1 MKWTKRLEGFIDT
14 CEVLIWIGGFIM
26 AFIAVFLWAEV
37 GFLAFL
43 ICAVLIVAGVVFG
56 LLALSLAGTVVEI
69 SENTHNTYT
78 RMMSDK
84 ILDSGE
90 SRKNTM
96 VMSDKN
102 TVTIE
107 SRQKVMDYMVSN
119 GLLDSEKNVPVS
131 YVCDKCGAHYVKG
144 SYFCEKCG
152 NKL

>member
-1 MKWTKRLEGFIDT
+1 MKWTRRLEGFLDT
-14 CEVLIWIGGFIM
+14 CESLIWIGSFVW
-26 AFIAVFLWAEV
+26 AFVAVYLWAEV

-69 SENTHNTYT
+69 SENTYNTYT
-78 RMMSDK
+78 RMVIGKTTAST
-84 ILDSGE
+84 E
-90 SRKNTM
+90 SQQETENCA
-96 VMSDKN
+96 
-102 TVTIE
+102 
-107 SRQKVMDYMVSN
+107 VSN
-119 GLLDSEKNVPVS
+119 SNADLLGGEKDIPVS